1 VSVRRAPT
9 LATAVAGAFAAAF
22 AAAQEPPEPPVFG
35 AEVDLVAVD
44 VTVIDPLGRPVR
56 GLSPADFILE
66 VDGRPRRLVSL
77 DFVDQSGEPAPGPE
91 PTAGVSTNEGAVRGR
106 LVVLVFDQGNIR
118 QGYGRQ
124 AVDAADRLLDTL
136 TPADRVGLISLGIGG
151 PNVELT
157 SDHKQVRDAL
167 RRVIG
172 RARFGGVR
180 ISLVDALAYL
190 DRQPRWE
197 EVVRRECP
205 ETMEDFERLVCLS
218 DIEGEAS
225 TIAHDHRAQSRIS
238 LSGLAALFTALGAVE
253 GPKTAVL
260 ITEGLGLESTPEISD
275 IAAKAAAAN
284 VSLYTLLLEGPRSD
298 ASRSHPESLE
308 DIDLQRRGIDL
319 LASYAR
325 GTVFRVAAGAD
336 AAFERLARELSGYYL
351 LSFEP
356 EPGDRD
362 GRSHPIKVGL
372 ARKGL
377 TVRSRGS
384 LTIPR
389 IASPRTGPDSV
400 MAALREPF
408 LATELRVRV
417 ATFALPDSAGQKVR
431 MLVAAEVGKA
441 EGEVQVGFVFS
452 TQDGRP
458 AASGGGR
465 VASSSST
472 GAFLGTAT
480 VPNGAYVLKLA
491 AVDGAGRRGSV
502 EHPVKAAVSWVGG
515 LDVSELLLGAVP
527 KEGAGFRPDLD
538 LSFTPGPLVAYVELH
553 HDDGARLGKA
563 GVAVEVSDPLGG
575 PALLSVPASVRDEA
589 PGRRIA
595 QAILPLSLLP
605 PGDYLARAALSVGDA
620 AAGAVTRGF
629 RIEPAAPSDA
639 ARPRGPVQ
647 GLGSVVDRFDRAAAL
662 RGEVVAHFLE
672 RVRELVPG
680 PAPPVVETAFERARS
695 GAPEA
700 ALDVLAE
707 STRPDARVAFL
718 RGLGLYARG
727 QHAAAMGQFRE
738 ALRLASDLL
747 PAAFFLG
754 ASYAAQG
761 EDRQAVG
768 AWQTALVS
776 ETGSPALYALL
787 GDALLRVGEVEQGV
801 AILEEGARAFP
812 SEWSLQRKLGLGLAI
827 AGRAE
832 EALPLL
838 TATID
843 RVPDDVPVLFAMLRL
858 FFDQLASGTVAAGAE
873 RDRLLRYGRA
883 YIDARGPNQEI
894 VAHWL
899 RYLERQ

>member
-1 VSVRRAPT
+1 MTPAPL
-9 LATAVAGAFAAAF
+9 LAAAVAGSLAAVSAP
-22 AAAQEPPEPPVFG
+22 AQEPPVFG
-35 AEVDLVAVD
+35 TEVDLVAVD
-44 VTVIDPLGRPVR
+44 VTVIDPRGRPVR
-56 GLSPADFILE
+56 GLSPEDFILK
-66 VDGRPRRLVSL
+66 VDGRARRLVSL
-77 DFVDQSGEPAPGPE
+77 DFVDQSGEHAAPGSGPM
-91 PTAGVSTNEGAVRGR
+91 AGVSTNEGAVRGR

-136 TPADRVGLISLGIGG
+136 TPFDRVGLISLGIGG

-157 SDHKQVRDAL
+157 ADHEQVRDAL

-180 ISLVDALAYL
+180 ITLVEALAYL
-190 DRQPRWE
+190 DAHQPRWE

-205 ETMEDFERLVCLS
+205 ESMDEFERRVCVAE
-218 DIEGEAS
+218 IEGEAA
-225 TIAHDHRAQSRIS
+225 TIGHDHRAQSRIS

-260 ITEGLGLESTPEISD
+260 ITEGLGLESTPEIAE

-284 VSLYTLLLEGPRSD
+284 ASLYTVLLEGPRSD

-308 DIDLQRRGIDL
+308 DADSQRQGIDL

-325 GTVFRVAAGAD
+325 GTVFRVAAGAE

-362 GRSHPIKVGL
+362 GRSHPINVGL
-372 ARKGL
+372 SRKGL

-384 LTIPR
+384 LTIPK
-389 IASPRTGPDSV
+389 AGPARRGPEAV
-400 MAALREPF
+400 LATLREPF
-408 LATELRVRV
+408 LATDLSLRV
-417 ATFALPDSAGQKVR
+417 ATFALPDPAGEKVR

-441 EGEVQVGFVFS
+441 EGDVQVGYVV
-452 TQDGRP
+452 TTGDGKA

-465 VASSSST
+465 AAPSSPT
-472 GAFLGTAT
+472 VAFLGTAT
-480 VPNGAYVLKLA
+480 VANGTYVLKLA

-515 LDVSELLLGAVP
+515 LDVSEVLLGPVP

-538 LSFTPGPLVAYVELH
+538 LSFTPGPLVAYLELH
-553 HDDGARLGKA
+553 DKDAARLRKA

-575 PALLSVPASVRDEA
+575 PALLSVPAHMREE
-589 PGRRIA
+589 PTGQRIA
-595 QAILPLSLLP
+595 QAVLPLSLLP
-605 PGDYLARAALSVGDA
+605 PGDYLARAALSLGDTR
-620 AAGAVTRGF
+620 AGAVTRGF
-629 RIEPAAPSDA
+629 RIEPAASSEG
-639 ARPRGPVQ
+639 RPALRPVA
-647 GLGSVVDRFDRAAAL
+647 GLGSVVERFDHATVL
-662 RGEVVAHFLE
+662 RPEVISHFLE
-672 RVRELVPG
+672 RVRELVPS
-680 PAPPVVETAFERARS
+680 PAPAVVETAFERARS
-695 GAPEA
+695 GAPDS
-700 ALDVLAE
+700 ALDVLSE
-707 STRPDARVAFL
+707 TTRPDARVAFL

-727 QHAAAMGQFRE
+727 HHAGASGQFRE

-754 ASYAAQG
+754 ACYAAQG
-761 EDRQAVG
+761 DDRQAVG
-768 AWQTALVS
+768 AWQMALVT
-776 ETGSPALYALL
+776 ETDSPALYGLL

-801 AILEEGARAFP
+801 AILEEGAAAFP
-812 SEWSLQRKLGLGLAI
+812 AEPSLQRRLGLGLAV
-827 AGRAE
+827 AGRTA
-832 EALPLL
+832 EALSLL

-843 RVPDDVPVLFAMLRL
+843 RAPDDVPVLFAMLRL
-858 FFDQLASGTVAAGAE
+858 LFDQLAAGTATAGAE

-883 YIDARGPNQEI
+883 YIDARGPNKEI